1 MVRVNANV
9 ICGLKSPLNNISV
22 GKAEQISMWIQT
34 DDFGHRCYIDVSSSS
49 NANWT
54 IIAII
59 PKIIEPPLFPAQI
72 VKSRWKL
79 ARINR
84 RTAEEQDSSEDLKAH
99 TWRKVKWLHC
109 CGLIFTYI
117 NVETRRRMLAG
128 CMVGWLASN
137 NMALAAVLWSLPKYS
152 TEQPPNSWSWWLRK
166 KPVPSASW
174 PPHRPATV
182 HDPSSASTS
191 TAFRSDGNCLAA
203 GFRLRLTCF
212 KSASQAVSLC
222 SLWFGFGFGFGFVP
236 FTYMPM
242 PGSGDI
248 SSFSL
253 GYLGVYI
260 VRHTY
265 ERDVCAV

>member
-152 TEQPPNSWSWWLRK
+152 TEQPPNSWSWGLRK

-174 PPHRPATV
+174 PLTAPPPCMSPHRHPLPQLSDQMATV
-182 HDPSSASTS
+182 WQQDFAFVLLVSSQPVRQSV
-191 TAFRSDGNCLAA
+191 FVRFGLVLALVLVL
-203 GFRLRLTCF
+203 FHLHICQC
-212 KSASQAVSLC
+212 QARAIYPVFHL
-222 SLWFGFGFGFGFVP
+222 
-236 FTYMPM
+236 
-242 PGSGDI
+242 DI
-248 SSFSL
+248 S
-253 GYLGVYI
+253 VYI
-260 VRHTY
+260 L
-265 ERDVCAV
+265 